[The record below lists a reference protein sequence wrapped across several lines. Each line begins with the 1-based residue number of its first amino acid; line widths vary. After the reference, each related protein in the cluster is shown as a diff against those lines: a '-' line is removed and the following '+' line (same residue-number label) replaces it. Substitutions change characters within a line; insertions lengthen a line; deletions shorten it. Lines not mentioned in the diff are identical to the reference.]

1 MNALGRRLL
10 GAIPVLF
17 GISFL
22 IFLLMHI
29 APGDPVS
36 LLLGDDATPEDI
48 ARTRHEWGLDRPL
61 IVQYADFI
69 SRAITGDFGRSLKFN
84 EPVMKLVAERMPATI
99 ELAIAS
105 FLVAILISIPLGV
118 YSAIK
123 HNSLLDHAGMSVALI
138 GVSLPNFWLGI
149 MLIYFLGGQLNLLP
163 VAGRIE
169 YGIEIEP
176 VTRLYLVDSLL
187 AGNLTAFWSALQHLL
202 MPAVTLGTSL
212 AAIVTRIAR
221 SSVLEVM
228 RQDFITTAR
237 AKGLSE
243 KVIIW
248 RHILRN
254 SMITIVTILGLQLGA
269 LLNGS
274 VITETVF
281 SYPGIGDLL
290 IQSISA
296 RDYKLTQVLILF
308 FAVLYFVVNLF
319 VDLLYSWIDPR
330 IKLS

>member
-1 MNALGRRLL
+1 MLRRRII
-10 GAIPVLF
+10 GAIPVVL

-22 IFLLMHI
+22 VFLLMHL

-36 LLLGDDATPEDI
+36 LLLGEDATAAEI
-48 ARTRHEWGLDRPL
+48 QRTRHEWGLDQPL
-61 IVQYADFI
+61 LVQYWEFLSHAA
-69 SRAITGDFGRSLKFN
+69 RGDFGKSLKFG
-84 EPVMKLVAERMPATI
+84 EPVTKLVFERLPATL
-99 ELAIAS
+99 ELAFAS
-105 FLVAILISIPLGV
+105 LLVSILISIPIGV

-123 HNSLLDHAGMSVALI
+123 HDSLLDHAGMGLALV

-163 VAGRIE
+163 VAGRID
-169 YGIEIEP
+169 YGIQLEP
-176 VTRLYLVDSLL
+176 VTRLYLVDSLI
-187 AGNLTAFWSALQHLL
+187 AGNFAAFWSALRHLL

-212 AAIVTRIAR
+212 AAIVTRITR

-243 KVIIW
+243 RSVIW
-248 RHILRN
+248 RHMLRN
-254 SMITIVTILGLQLGA
+254 AMITIITILGLQLGA

-281 SYPGIGDLL
+281 SFPGIGDLL
-290 IQSISA
+290 IQAIA
-296 RDYKLTQVLILF
+296 LRDYRLAQGLILF
-308 FAVLYFVVNLF
+308 FAMIYFVVNLL
-319 VDLLYSWIDPR
+319 VDLLYMLVDPR
-330 IKLS
+330 IKL

>member
-1 MNALGRRLL
+1 MNTIVRRII
-10 GAIPVLF
+10 GAVPVLL

-22 IFLLMHI
+22 VFLLMHL
-29 APGDPVS
+29 APGDPVM
-36 LLLGDDATPEDI
+36 LLLGDNATPDEV
-48 ARTRHEWGLDRPL
+48 ARVRHEWGLDQPL
-61 IVQYADFI
+61 LVQYWQFI
-69 SRAITGDFGRSLKFN
+69 SRAVIGDFGRSLKFG
-84 EPVMKLVAERMPATI
+84 EPVIKLVFERLPATI
-99 ELAIAS
+99 ELAS
-105 FLVAILISIPLGV
+105 MSLLVAILISIPIGT

-123 HNSLLDHAGMSVALI
+123 RDTLFDHAGTGVALI

-149 MLIYFLGGQLNLLP
+149 MLIYFFGGQWNLLP

-169 YGIEIEP
+169 YGVEIKP
-176 VTRLYLVDSLL
+176 ITKLFLVDSLL
-187 AGNLTAFWSALQHLL
+187 TANFAGFSSAVQHLL
-202 MPAVTLGTSL
+202 MPAVTLGTAL
-212 AAIVTRIAR
+212 AAIVTRITR

-228 RQDFITTAR
+228 RQDYVTTAR

-243 KVIIW
+243 GVVIR

-254 SMITIVTILGLQLGA
+254 AMITVVTILGLQLGA

-290 IQSISA
+290 IQSISV

-308 FAVLYFVVNLF
+308 FGVIYFVVNLL
-319 VDLLYSWIDPR
+319 VDMLYTLIDPR
-330 IKLS
+330 IKL

>member
-1 MNALGRRLL
+1 
-10 GAIPVLF
+10 
-17 GISFL
+17 
-22 IFLLMHI
+22 
-29 APGDPVS
+29 
-36 LLLGDDATPEDI
+36 
-48 ARTRHEWGLDRPL
+48 
-61 IVQYADFI
+61 VQYWDFLT
-69 SRAITGDFGRSLKFN
+69 RAVQGDFGRSLKFN
-84 EPVMKLVAERMPATI
+84 EPVMKLVWERLPATI
-99 ELAIAS
+99 ELAFIS
-105 FLVAILISIPLGV
+105 LMVAIIIAVPLGV

-123 HNSLLDHAGMSVALI
+123 HNSLFDHAGMSVALI

-169 YGIEIEP
+169 YGIEVKP
-176 VTRLYLVDSLL
+176 VTHLYLIDTLI

-202 MPAVTLGTSL
+202 MPAFTLGTSL
-212 AAIVTRIAR
+212 AAIVTRISR

-243 KVIIW
+243 KAVIW
-248 RHILRN
+248 RHMLRN
-254 SMITIVTILGLQLGA
+254 AMITIVTILGLQLGA

-281 SYPGIGDLL
+281 SFPGIGDLL

-308 FAVLYFVVNLF
+308 FAVMYFAVNLLTDF
-319 VDLLYSWIDPR
+319 LYSWIDPR
-330 IKLS
+330 IKF

>member
-1 MNALGRRLL
+1 MNTIIRRTI
-10 GAIPVLF
+10 GAVPVLL

-22 IFLLMHI
+22 VFLLMHL
-29 APGDPVS
+29 APGDPVM
-36 LLLGDDATPEDI
+36 LLLGDNATPDEVE
-48 ARTRHEWGLDRPL
+48 RVRHEWGLDQPL
-61 IVQYADFI
+61 LVQYWQFM
-69 SRAITGDFGRSLKFN
+69 SRAVVGDFGRSLKFG
-84 EPVMKLVAERMPATI
+84 EPVTKLVFERLPATV
-99 ELAIAS
+99 ELAS
-105 FLVAILISIPLGV
+105 MSLLVAVLIAIPIGT

-123 HNSLLDHAGMSVALI
+123 RDTLLDHAGTGVALI

-149 MLIYFLGGQLNLLP
+149 MLIYFLGGQWNLLP

-169 YGIEIEP
+169 YGVEIKP
-176 VTRLYLVDSLL
+176 ITRLFIVDSLL
-187 AGNLTAFWSALQHLL
+187 TANFAGFWSAVRHLL
-202 MPAVTLGTSL
+202 MPAVCLGTAL
-212 AAIVTRIAR
+212 AAIVTRITR

-228 RQDFITTAR
+228 RQDYVTTAR

-243 KVIIW
+243 GVVIR

-254 SMITIVTILGLQLGA
+254 ALITVVTILGLQLGA

-290 IQSISA
+290 IQSISV

-308 FAVLYFVVNLF
+308 FGVIYFVVNLM
-319 VDLLYSWIDPR
+319 VDLLYTLIDPR
-330 IKLS
+330 IKL

>member
-1 MNALGRRLL
+1 MNTLSRRIL
-10 GAIPVLF
+10 GAIPVLL

-22 IFLLMHI
+22 VFMLMHI

-36 LLLGDDATPEDI
+36 LLLGDDATPADI
-48 ARTRHEWGLDRPL
+48 EQTRRELGLDQPL
-61 IVQYADFI
+61 LVQYWDFL
-69 SRAITGDFGRSLKFN
+69 SRAVRGDFGRSLKFN
-84 EPVMKLVAERMPATI
+84 EPVMKLVFERLPATI
-99 ELAIAS
+99 ELAFIS
-105 FLVAILISIPLGV
+105 LVVAIIIAVPLGV

-123 HNSLLDHAGMSVALI
+123 HNSLFDHAGMSVALI

-169 YGIEIEP
+169 YGIEVKPI
-176 VTRLYLVDSLL
+176 THLYLIDSLIT
-187 AGNLTAFWSALQHLL
+187 GNFTAFWSALQHLL
-202 MPAVTLGTSL
+202 MPAFTLGTSL
-212 AAIVTRIAR
+212 AAIVTRISR

-243 KVIIW
+243 KAVIW

-254 SMITIVTILGLQLGA
+254 AMITIVTILGLQLGA

-281 SYPGIGDLL
+281 SYPGIGELL

-308 FAVLYFVVNLF
+308 FAIIYFVVNLLTDF
-319 VDLLYSWIDPR
+319 LYSWIDPR
-330 IKLS
+330 IKF

>member
-1 MNALGRRLL
+1 MNTLSRRIL
-10 GAIPVLF
+10 GAIPVLL

-22 IFLLMHI
+22 VFMLMHI

-36 LLLGDDATPEDI
+36 LLLGDDATPADI
-48 ARTRHEWGLDRPL
+48 EQTRRELGLDQPL
-61 IVQYADFI
+61 LVQYWDFL
-69 SRAITGDFGRSLKFN
+69 SRAVRGDFGRSLKFN
-84 EPVMKLVAERMPATI
+84 EPVMKLVFERLPATI
-99 ELAIAS
+99 ELAFIS
-105 FLVAILISIPLGV
+105 LVVAIIIAVPLGV

-123 HNSLLDHAGMSVALI
+123 HNSLFDHAGMSVALI

-169 YGIEIEP
+169 YGIEVKPI
-176 VTRLYLVDSLL
+176 THLYLIDSLIT
-187 AGNLTAFWSALQHLL
+187 GNFTAFWSALQHLL
-202 MPAVTLGTSL
+202 MPAFTLGTSL
-212 AAIVTRIAR
+212 AAIVTRISR

-237 AKGLSE
+237 AKGLNE
-243 KVIIW
+243 KTVIW

-254 SMITIVTILGLQLGA
+254 AMITIVTILGLQLGA

-281 SYPGIGDLL
+281 SYPGIGELL

-308 FAVLYFVVNLF
+308 FAVIYFVVNLLTDF
-319 VDLLYSWIDPR
+319 LYSWIDPR
-330 IKLS
+330 IKF

>member
-1 MNALGRRLL
+1 MHTLARRIV
-10 GAIPVLF
+10 GAVPVII

-36 LLLGDDATPEDI
+36 LLLGDNATPEDI

-61 IVQYADFI
+61 MVQYWEFL
-69 SRAITGDFGRSLKFN
+69 SRAVRGDFGRSLKFN
-84 EPVMKLVAERMPATI
+84 EPVMKLVAERLPATI

-105 FLVAILISIPLGV
+105 FLVAILVAIPLGV

-169 YGIEIEP
+169 YGIEVQPI
-176 VTRLYLVDSLL
+176 TRLYLVDSLL
-187 AGNLTAFWSALQHLL
+187 AGNFTAFWSALQHLL
-202 MPAVTLGTSL
+202 MPAFTLGTSL

-228 RQDFITTAR
+228 RQDFVTTAR

-243 KVIIW
+243 KVVIW

-254 SMITIVTILGLQLGA
+254 AMITIVTILGLQLGA

-308 FAVLYFVVNLF
+308 FAVMYFAVNLL
-319 VDLLYSWIDPR
+319 VDMLYSWIDPR

>member
-1 MNALGRRLL
+1 MNTLSRRIL
-10 GAIPVLF
+10 GAIPVLL

-22 IFLLMHI
+22 VFMLMHI
-29 APGDPVS
+29 APGDPIS
-36 LLLGDDATPEDI
+36 LLLGDDATPADI
-48 ARTRHEWGLDRPL
+48 ERTRRELGLDKPL
-61 IVQYADFI
+61 MVQYWDFLT
-69 SRAITGDFGRSLKFN
+69 RAVQGDFGRSLKFN
-84 EPVMKLVAERMPATI
+84 EPVMKLVVERLPATL
-99 ELAIAS
+99 ELAFIS
-105 FLVAILISIPLGV
+105 LIVAIIIAVPLGV

-123 HNSLLDHAGMSVALI
+123 HNSLFDHAGMSVALI

-169 YGIEIEP
+169 YGIEVKPI
-176 VTRLYLVDSLL
+176 THLYLIDTLI

-202 MPAVTLGTSL
+202 MPAFTLGTSL
-212 AAIVTRIAR
+212 AAIVTRISR

-243 KVIIW
+243 KAVIW
-248 RHILRN
+248 RHMLRN
-254 SMITIVTILGLQLGA
+254 AMITIVTILGLQLGA

-281 SYPGIGDLL
+281 SFPGIGDLL

-308 FAVLYFVVNLF
+308 FAIMYFVVNLLTDF
-319 VDLLYSWIDPR
+319 LYSWIDPR
-330 IKLS
+330 IKF

>member
-1 MNALGRRLL
+1 MNTLSRRIL
-10 GAIPVLF
+10 GAIPVLL

-22 IFLLMHI
+22 VFMLMHI
-29 APGDPVS
+29 APGDPIS
-36 LLLGDDATPEDI
+36 LLLGDDATPADI
-48 ARTRHEWGLDRPL
+48 ERTRRELGLDKPL
-61 IVQYADFI
+61 MVQYWDFLT
-69 SRAITGDFGRSLKFN
+69 RAVQGDFGRSLKFN
-84 EPVMKLVAERMPATI
+84 EPVMKLVVERLPATI
-99 ELAIAS
+99 ELAFIS
-105 FLVAILISIPLGV
+105 LIVAIIIAVPLGV

-123 HNSLLDHAGMSVALI
+123 HNSLFDHAGMSVALI

-169 YGIEIEP
+169 YGIEVKP
-176 VTRLYLVDSLL
+176 VTHLYLIDTLI

-202 MPAVTLGTSL
+202 MPAFTLGTSL
-212 AAIVTRIAR
+212 AAIVTRISR

-243 KVIIW
+243 KAVIW
-248 RHILRN
+248 RHMLRN
-254 SMITIVTILGLQLGA
+254 AMITIVTILGLQLGA

-281 SYPGIGDLL
+281 SFPGIGDLL

-308 FAVLYFVVNLF
+308 FAVMYFAVNLLTDF
-319 VDLLYSWIDPR
+319 LYSWIDPR
-330 IKLS
+330 IKF

>member
-1 MNALGRRLL
+1 MNTLRRRLI
-10 GAIPVLF
+10 GAVPVIL

-29 APGDPVS
+29 APGDPVT
-36 LLLGDDATPEDI
+36 LLLGDDATPADVE
-48 ARTRHEWGLDRPL
+48 RTRREWGLDRPL
-61 IVQYADFI
+61 MVQYWDFL
-69 SRAITGDFGRSLKFN
+69 SRAVRGDFGMSLKFN
-84 EPVMKLVAERMPATI
+84 EPVMKLVWERLPATI
-99 ELAIAS
+99 ELAFAS
-105 FLVAILISIPLGV
+105 LVVAMIVSIPLGV

-123 HNSLLDHAGMSVALI
+123 HNSILDHAGMSIALI

-169 YGIEIEP
+169 YGIDVQPI
-176 VTRLYLVDSLL
+176 TRLYLVDSLIT
-187 AGNLTAFWSALQHLL
+187 GNFPAFWSALQHLL
-202 MPAVTLGTSL
+202 MPAFTLGTSL
-212 AAIVTRIAR
+212 AAIVTRISR

-243 KVIIW
+243 RVVIW

-254 SMITIVTILGLQLGA
+254 AMITIVTILGLQLGA

-308 FAVLYFVVNLF
+308 FALIYFTVNLIT
-319 VDLLYSWIDPR
+319 DLLYLWIDPR
-330 IKLS
+330 IKF

>member
-1 MNALGRRLL
+1 MKTLVRRLI
-10 GAIPVLF
+10 GSVPVLL

-22 IFLLMHI
+22 IFMLMHI
-29 APGDPVS
+29 APGDPVT
-36 LLLGDDATPEDI
+36 LLLGDNATPEDVE
-48 ARTRHEWGLDRPL
+48 RTRHEWGLDKPL
-61 IVQYADFI
+61 MVQYWDFI
-69 SRAITGDFGRSLKFN
+69 TRAVTGDFGRSLKFN
-84 EPVMKLVAERMPATI
+84 EPVIKLIAERLPATL
-99 ELAIAS
+99 ELAFAS
-105 FLVAILISIPLGV
+105 LIVSILLAVPLGV

-123 HNSLLDHAGMSVALI
+123 HNSLLDHVGMSVALI

-163 VAGRIE
+163 VAGRID
-169 YGIEIEP
+169 YGIEVRTI
-176 VTRLYLVDSLL
+176 TGLYLFDSLVT
-187 AGNLTAFWSALQHLL
+187 GNFAAFWSACKHLL
-202 MPAVTLGTSL
+202 MPAVTLGSAL
-212 AAIVTRIAR
+212 AAIVTRISR

-228 RQDFITTAR
+228 RQDYVTTAR

-243 KVIIW
+243 RTVIW

-254 SMITIVTILGLQLGA
+254 ALITVVTILGLQLGA
-269 LLNGS
+269 LLSGS

-296 RDYKLTQVLILF
+296 RDYKLTQVLILM
-308 FAVLYFVVNLF
+308 FAVVYFVVNLL

-330 IKLS
+330 IRF

>member
-1 MNALGRRLL
+1 MNTLSRRIL
-10 GAIPVLF
+10 GAIPVLL

-22 IFLLMHI
+22 VFMLMHI

-36 LLLGDDATPEDI
+36 LLLGDDATPADI
-48 ARTRHEWGLDRPL
+48 EQTRRELGLDKPL
-61 IVQYADFI
+61 LVQYWDFL
-69 SRAITGDFGRSLKFN
+69 SRAVRGDFGRSLKFN
-84 EPVMKLVAERMPATI
+84 EPVMKLVFERLPATI
-99 ELAIAS
+99 ELAFIS
-105 FLVAILISIPLGV
+105 LVVAIIIAVPLGV

-123 HNSLLDHAGMSVALI
+123 HNSLFDHAGMSVALI

-169 YGIEIEP
+169 YGIEVKPI
-176 VTRLYLVDSLL
+176 TNLYLIDSLIT
-187 AGNLTAFWSALQHLL
+187 GNFTAFWSALQHLL
-202 MPAVTLGTSL
+202 MPAFTLGTSL
-212 AAIVTRIAR
+212 AAIVTRISR

-243 KVIIW
+243 KAVIW

-254 SMITIVTILGLQLGA
+254 AMITIVTILGLQLGA

-281 SYPGIGDLL
+281 SYPGIGELL

-308 FAVLYFVVNLF
+308 FAVIYFTVNLLTDF
-319 VDLLYSWIDPR
+319 LYSWIDPR
-330 IKLS
+330 IKF

>member
-1 MNALGRRLL
+1 MNKLIRRVL
-10 GAIPVLF
+10 GAIPVLLA
-17 GISFL
+17 ISFL
-22 IFLLMHI
+22 IFMLMHI

-36 LLLGDDATPEDI
+36 LMLGDNATPEDV
-48 ARTRHEWGLDRPL
+48 AKLRAELGLDKPL
-61 IVQYADFI
+61 PAQYWDFLTHAV
-69 SRAITGDFGRSLKFN
+69 RGDFGRSLKFG
-84 EPVMKLVAERMPATI
+84 EPVIKLVQERLPATL
-99 ELAIAS
+99 ELAFAS
-105 FLVAILISIPLGV
+105 LIVAITIAVPLGV

-169 YGIEIEP
+169 YGIDIKP
-176 VTRLYLVDSLL
+176 ITGLYLLDSLL
-187 AGNLTAFWSALQHLL
+187 TGNFEAFLSVGKHLL
-202 MPAVTLGTSL
+202 MPAVTLGSAL
-212 AAIVTRIAR
+212 AAIVTRISR

-228 RQDFITTAR
+228 RQDYVTTAR

-243 KVIIW
+243 KTVIW

-254 SMITIVTILGLQLGA
+254 ALITIVTILGLQLGA

-296 RDYKLTQVLILF
+296 RDYKLTQVLILM
-308 FAVLYFVVNLF
+308 FAVIYFVVNLM

-330 IKLS
+330 IKF

>member
-1 MNALGRRLL
+1 MNTIVRRII
-10 GAIPVLF
+10 GAVPVLL

-22 IFLLMHI
+22 VFLLMHL
-29 APGDPVS
+29 APGDPVM
-36 LLLGDDATPEDI
+36 LLLGDNATPGEV
-48 ARTRHEWGLDRPL
+48 ARVRHEWGLDQPL
-61 IVQYADFI
+61 LVQYWQFI
-69 SRAITGDFGRSLKFN
+69 SRAVVGDFGRSLKFG
-84 EPVMKLVAERMPATI
+84 EPVIKLVFERLPATI
-99 ELAIAS
+99 ELAS
-105 FLVAILISIPLGV
+105 MSLLVAILISIPIGT

-123 HNSLLDHAGMSVALI
+123 RDTLFDHAGTGVALI

-149 MLIYFLGGQLNLLP
+149 MLIYFLGGQWNLLP

-169 YGIEIEP
+169 YGIEIKP
-176 VTRLYLVDSLL
+176 ITKLFLVDSLL
-187 AGNLTAFWSALQHLL
+187 TANVAGFWSAVQHLL
-202 MPAVTLGTSL
+202 MPAVTLGTAL
-212 AAIVTRIAR
+212 AAIVTRITR

-228 RQDFITTAR
+228 RQDYVTTAR

-243 KVIIW
+243 GVVIR

-254 SMITIVTILGLQLGA
+254 AMITVVTILGLQLGA

-290 IQSISA
+290 IQSISV

-308 FAVLYFVVNLF
+308 FGTIYFVVNLL
-319 VDLLYSWIDPR
+319 VDMLYTLIDPR
-330 IKLS
+330 IKL

>member
-1 MNALGRRLL
+1 MNTLVRRIV
-10 GAIPVLF
+10 GAIPVII

-36 LLLGDDATPEDI
+36 LLLGDNATPEDV
-48 ARTRHEWGLDRPL
+48 ARTRAEWGLDRPL
-61 IVQYADFI
+61 MVQYWEFLN
-69 SRAITGDFGRSLKFN
+69 RAVRGDFGRSLKFN
-84 EPVMKLVAERMPATI
+84 EPVMKLVWERLPATI

-105 FLVAILISIPLGV
+105 FLVAILIAVPLGV

-169 YGIEIEP
+169 YGIEVQP

-187 AGNLTAFWSALQHLL
+187 AGNLAAFWSALQHLL
-202 MPAVTLGTSL
+202 MPAFTLGTSL

-228 RQDFITTAR
+228 RQDYVTTAR

-243 KVIIW
+243 KVVIW

-254 SMITIVTILGLQLGA
+254 AMITIVTILGLQLGA

-308 FAVLYFVVNLF
+308 FAVMYFVVNLL